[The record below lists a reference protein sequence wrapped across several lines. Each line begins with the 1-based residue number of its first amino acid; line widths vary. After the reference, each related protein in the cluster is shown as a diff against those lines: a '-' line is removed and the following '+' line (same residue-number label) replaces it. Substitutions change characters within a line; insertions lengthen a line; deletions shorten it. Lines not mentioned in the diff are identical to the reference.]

1 MGLAHE
7 EVKGLT
13 IFINFLI
20 LFVHTYLNF
29 FFTCYFRKI
38 VYDDEGNLL
47 EEKVEDANEVEKRKT
62 MAAVRNKI
70 EDLIQRASSSKEAM
84 DFLLSSVRNID
95 DSLGHIV
102 PSMVQPIQEEYENYI
117 GCKIPEE
124 IQIHPPNDVRSKGR
138 SKRIKRAKEL
148 TKPRKRLNAK
158 KLMKEP
164 PSLD

>member
-1 MGLAHE
+1 MQ

-13 IFINFLI
+13 ICINFLI
-20 LFVHTYLNF
+20 LFEHTYLNL
-29 FFTCYFRKI
+29 FFTCYLREI

-47 EEKVEDANEVEKRKT
+47 EEKVEDANEVEKRKM
-62 MAAVRNKI
+62 MAAVRNKM
-70 EDLIQRASSSKEAM
+70 EDVIQRASSSKEAM

-102 PSMVQPIQEEYENYI
+102 PSTVQPIQEEYENYI

-124 IQIHPPNDVRSKGR
+124 IEIHPPNDVRSKGR

-148 TKPRKRLNAK
+148 PKSRKRFNAN

-164 PSLD
+164 PL